1 MIACGHVAH
10 MNARA
15 KSRQASP
22 LQRWLADIRR
32 PNRVY
37 LRYGL
42 TFRRWLLPTPPR
54 GDAVTFGYRRWTF
67 HLKKTCTSLT
77 SHTLN
82 RTLRCLRHRRDQ
94 KVSFMTA
101 KSITWLV
108 QPSFKMVGRQAPTVR
123 LSQYLFEAV
132 ECRFRNVFLQTTS
145 QGR

>member
-22 LQRWLADIRR
+22 LQRGLADIRR

-82 RTLRCLRHRRDQ
+82 RTLRCLRLRFHQ
-94 KVSFMTA
+94 KVPFMTA
-101 KSITWLV
+101 KSLRVANFLWDIVCRGL
-108 QPSFKMVGRQAPTVR
+108 PERQ
-123 LSQYLFEAV
+123 QWGEANYFYYNR
-132 ECRFRNVFLQTTS
+132 CPQ
-145 QGR
+145 